1 MSLTAA
7 SEFGSIRDFPQLVE
21 YLGDELD
28 WPIETDDFEEMAFEY
43 SAAELGLD
51 EKTAPKFVEIRRLR
65 PLDKD
70 QPWGIF
76 FIRFDKFL
84 LQKVQFISLNIR
96 GCYPPDL
103 VF

>member
-1 MSLTAA
+1 MILTAA
-7 SEFGSIRDFPQLVE
+7 SKFQSIQDFPKLVE

-28 WPIETDDFEEMAFEY
+28 WPIETDDFEEMTFEY

-51 EKTAPKFVEIRRLR
+51 EKTAPKFLEIRRLR

-76 FIRFDKFL
+76 FIRFDESKLPVVALKAFE
-84 LQKVQFISLNIR
+84 
-96 GCYPPDL
+96 
-103 VF
+103 